1 MFTENLQKLKKKMS
15 ENNIDLSIITDDDSI
30 YYFTGY
36 HDFHHME
43 FYRPTLLIVSNDHQT
58 YLITPLLDVLLVPEN
73 CPVDKVETWNDG
85 IGNEW
90 RELLPQII
98 NRHKNIF
105 IEKFKINQMVKT
117 YLDELFNQQPGDL
130 TTIID
135 NLGLPIYNT
144 TRRGN
149 LKIMFKLVFKELN
162 ESDIKLIKNIFN

>member
-1 MFTENLQKLKKKMS
+1 MIFL
-15 ENNIDLSIITDDDSI
+15 
-30 YYFTGY
+30 
-36 HDFHHME
+36 HMD

-98 NRHKNIF
+98 NQHKNVF

-117 YLDELFNQQPGDL
+117 YLDELFNHQPGDL
-130 TTIID
+130 TSIID
-135 NLGLPIYNT
+135 SIRMIKSDY
-144 TRRGN
+144 
-149 LKIMFKLVFKELN
+149 ELN
-162 ESDIKLIKNIFN
+162 IARHAGQVGMAMMEAAKKQLEIMYQSMRLHLLNHRQEREKQQNFYKNTIQKI

>member
-1 MFTENLQKLKKKMS
+1 MFAENLQKLKKKMS

-36 HDFHHME
+36 HDFLHMD

-90 RELLPQII
+90 RELLPKII
-98 NRHKNIF
+98 NQHKNVS

-130 TTIID
+130 TVVID
-135 NLGLPIYNT
+135 SI
-144 TRRGN
+144 R
-149 LKIMFKLVFKELN
+149 M
-162 ESDIKLIKNIFN
+162 IKSATW